1 MSELIDTNVKSI
13 IAQVLFV
20 EETSITS
27 DSGLGNPQEWDSFA
41 QISIM
46 LEIERKFERR
56 FTPEEIADYTNVE
69 KILKLLKSSH

>member
-1 MSELIDTNVKSI
+1 MSDSIETNVKSI

-20 EETSITS
+20 EETSIMS

-46 LEIERKFERR
+46 LEIERKFARR
-56 FTPEEIADYTNVE
+56 FTPEEIANHTIVE
-69 KILKLLKSSH
+69 SIITLLKSSH